1 MPISR
6 KQKQILAFPFTSYDA
21 LIADGA
27 IRSGKTAFMTIAFI
41 DDAMR
46 RFDGQRF
53 GICGKTVDSTVKNVI
68 IPYLSLS
75 FAKQKYIMQWKRTE
89 KILVISNGVRKNI
102 FEIFGG
108 KDESSFALIQGRTLA
123 GVLFDEAALLPRSFV
138 EQALARCSVS
148 GSRFWFNCNPES
160 PMHWFYTE
168 WICKAR
174 EKNAL
179 HIHFELEDN
188 PALDRKIIE
197 RYKSL
202 YTGVFYKRYIQGLWV
217 AADGLVYD
225 VDMSLV
231 VTDKTPTVGRYY
243 VSVDYGT
250 LNPCS
255 MGLWCVNG
263 KTATR
268 IREYYYSGR
277 ETARQKT
284 DEEYY
289 AELTQLCGDLA
300 IECVVVDPSAASF
313 IATIR
318 KRGKFSVRRAD
329 NDVINGIRTTSL
341 MLKNGTISIHSS
353 CTHCLRELG
362 TYRWDE
368 KSATDKVIKDN
379 DHCMDDMRYFC
390 QTIMRRRLRSVYYD
404 EN

>member
-6 KQKQILAFPFTSYDA
+6 KQKQILAFPFTEYDA

-75 FAKQKYIMQWKRTE
+75 YAKQKYIIKWRRTE
-89 KILVISNGVRKNI
+89 KILVISNGARKNI

-123 GVLFDEAALLPRSFV
+123 GVLFDEASLLPRSFV

-174 EKNAL
+174 DKNAL

-188 PALDRKIIE
+188 PALGKKIIE

-225 VDMSLV
+225 VDMAEV
-231 VTDKTPTVGRYY
+231 VTDKKPSVGQYY

-268 IREYYYSGR
+268 VQEYYYSGR

-289 AELTQLCGDLA
+289 TELARLCGDLA

-318 KRGKFSVRRAD
+318 KHGKFSVRRAD

-341 MLKNGTISIHSS
+341 MLKNGTVKIHSS

-368 KSATDKVIKDN
+368 KSTADKVIKDN